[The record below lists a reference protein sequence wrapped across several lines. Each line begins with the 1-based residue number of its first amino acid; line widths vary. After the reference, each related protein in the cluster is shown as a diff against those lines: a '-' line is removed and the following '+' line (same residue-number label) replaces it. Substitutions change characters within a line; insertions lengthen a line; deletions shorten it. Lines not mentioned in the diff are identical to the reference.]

1 MTLTE
6 MLVAL
11 TLLMIVIVGTTP
23 VMLSSYDGL
32 YQAGEKT
39 QQSYNAKS
47 EIEDTSKVFATDMLV
62 LKLIQGLP
70 VVGVVGGVF
79 NPVYYNKI
87 MNYVRLKYH
96 KRYLL
101 GKLNTI

>member
-1 MTLTE
+1 
-6 MLVAL
+6 MLNPQRAHGADVVSRIAFS
-11 TLLMIVIVGTTP
+11 IESEV
-23 VMLSSYDGL
+23 
-32 YQAGEKT
+32 
-39 QQSYNAKS
+39 NANVLKS

-62 LKLIQGLP
+62 LKFIQGLP
-70 VVGVVGGVF
+70 IVGVVGGVF

-101 GKLNTI
+101 DKLNTI